1 MNVLLANVQVDFK
14 KCPSRPGFAN
24 DLGFSSPKF
33 ILKITIES
41 KLTKNSGHLVTKTK
55 VLQPNSSA

>member
-24 DLGFSSPKF
+24 DLGFSSAKF